1 MPVINNNEAAN
12 RFETQIAGQT
22 AFLTYKRSG
31 DSITFLHT
39 EVPESIREQGIGS
52 ELARAALDHAR
63 SAHLRVFPR
72 CPFVS
77 TYIKRHPEYT
87 DLLHP

>member
-22 AFLTYKRSG
+22 AFLTYRRSG

-39 EVPESIREQGIGS
+39 EVPEPFEGQGIGS

-63 SAHLRVFPR
+63 SAHLHVISR

-77 TYIKRHPEYT
+77 HYIKRNPEYT
-87 DLLHP
+87 DLLHR